1 MKQPLQLEWRRG
13 KVLELSSQGYSEREI
28 SEVLKVSDSAVHRD
42 LVVLRRQARESLQK
56 HIHEVVPEEYQ
67 KCMVGMKRNL
77 KQTLE
82 IAETTTNPRTKLQA
96 RAIAN
101 DCYKY
106 IMDLT
111 TNGVVITDA
120 IKFVQTNKEKLTMS
134 KENDKESK
142 EADYEEDK
150 DQLEEKQE
158 EPDLQETKT
167 INEVF
172 ENNCISCGDNLINIL
187 KILNSFV
194 SSSNILM
201 I

>member
-1 MKQPLQLEWRRG
+1 M
-13 KVLELSSQGYSEREI
+13 
-28 SEVLKVSDSAVHRD
+28 A
-42 LVVLRRQARESLQK
+42 
-56 HIHEVVPEEYQ
+56 
-67 KCMVGMKRNL
+67 GMKINL

-82 IAETTTNPRTKLQA
+82 IAESTSDPRTKLQA

-158 EPDLQETKT
+158 EETGEQIKQETT
-167 INEVF
+167 INQVF
-172 ENNCISCGDNLINIL
+172 
-187 KILNSFV
+187 
-194 SSSNILM
+194 
-201 I
+201 

>member
-1 MKQPLQLEWRRG
+1 MKQMTSEVKQQQLEWRRAQ
-13 KVLELSSQGYSEREI
+13 VLELASEGYTQREI
-28 SEVLKVSDSAVHRD
+28 ASRLQVDLAAVNRD
-42 LVVLRRQARESLQK
+42 IQFLRQQAKENFQT

-82 IAETTTNPRTKLQA
+82 IAETAADPKTKLQA

-120 IKFVQTNKEKLTMS
+120 LKYVQGKLDHLNNKEKALLQDI
-134 KENDKESK
+134 KEDSERHNQEDI
-142 EADYEEDK
+142 EEH
-150 DQLEEKQE
+150 
-158 EPDLQETKT
+158 ETT
-167 INEVF
+167 NGTF
-172 ENNCISCGDNLINIL
+172 
-187 KILNSFV
+187 
-194 SSSNILM
+194 
-201 I
+201 

>member
-1 MKQPLQLEWRRG
+1 MGQSDSIEWRRS
-13 KVLELSSQGYSEREI
+13 KILELSSDGYNQREI
-28 SEVLKVSDSAVHRD
+28 SQKLQITKSVVNRD
-42 LVVLRRQARESLQK
+42 VIFLRKQARESLQY
-56 HIHEVVPEEYQ
+56 HIQDRIPEEYQ
-67 KCMVGMKRNL
+67 NCMTGMKRNL

-82 IAETTTNPRTKLQA
+82 IAETTSDPRTKLQA

-134 KENDKESK
+134 KKENEKESK
-142 EADYEEDK
+142 EPDYDDGKDK

-158 EPDLQETKT
+158 EETGEEET
-167 INEVF
+167 INQVF
-172 ENNCISCGDNLINIL
+172 
-187 KILNSFV
+187 
-194 SSSNILM
+194 
-201 I
+201 